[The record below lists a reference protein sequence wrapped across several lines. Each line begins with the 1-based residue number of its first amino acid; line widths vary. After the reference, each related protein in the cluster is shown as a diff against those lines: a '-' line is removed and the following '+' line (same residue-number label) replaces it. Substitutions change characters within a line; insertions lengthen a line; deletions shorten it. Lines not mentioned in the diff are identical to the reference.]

1 MKREVSLQLM
11 VSKRMYLQGV
21 EHAFSN
27 NKLLAGIAI
36 SLFQDSI
43 ELALLAAIN
52 KNDID
57 PGRHAGFDKYIE
69 CLEKKILKS
78 LSSNEFVKST
88 ILGFSSSILGYA
100 LIRQRP

>member
-27 NKLLAGIAI
+27 NKLSAGISI

-69 CLEKKILKS
+69 CLEKKDI
-78 LSSNEFVKST
+78 
-88 ILGFSSSILGYA
+88 
-100 LIRQRP
+100 